1 MIYPQKGSDGGP
13 HLHEAHWGGARGQW
27 GKHTNRRDT
36 RPHCAEQAQLCAG
49 PSSSDSIHTVCIQ
62 ICNTKQGKR
71 LENEPLQSRSNSP
84 GSERR
89 LLLPRVW
96 LTHPNRGPA
105 GLLHSSGK
113 TEDGFRNTQLP
124 DVPLNVQ
131 QLPLCH
137 ILIRKKP
144 RQHFLLT
151 PLN

>member
-1 MIYPQKGSDGGP
+1 MIYPQKGIDGGP
-13 HLHEAHWGGARGQW
+13 HLHEARWGCEGTVGQT
-27 GKHTNRRDT
+27 HNRRDT
-36 RPHCAEQAQLCAG
+36 RPRCAEQAQFCAE
-49 PSSSDSIHTVCIQ
+49 SASSDSIHTVHIQ
-62 ICNTKQGKR
+62 ICNTKQEKR

-96 LTHPNRGPA
+96 VTHPNRGPA

-113 TEDGFRNTQLP
+113 TKDGFRNTQLP
-124 DVPLNVQ
+124 DIPLNVQ

>member
-1 MIYPQKGSDGGP
+1 MVPIFMKLAVGG
-13 HLHEAHWGGARGQW
+13 GVRGDSGANTQTGETLGLAVQS
-27 GKHTNRRDT
+27 KHSSVQSQQVLTPFTRCAFRSATRNRREDW
-36 RPHCAEQAQLCAG
+36 
-49 PSSSDSIHTVCIQ
+49 
-62 ICNTKQGKR
+62 K
-71 LENEPLQSRSNSP
+71 NEPPQSHSNSP

-96 LTHPNRGPA
+96 VTHPNRGPA

-131 QLPLCH
+131 QLPLGH